1 MSNILS
7 LKSLAPEHAS
17 LGLQAAIV
25 GLSLLQYAFPVP
37 TPSNDHKNTEKLKLA
52 LIDTTQQA
60 LVLIPALTA
69 LASRGA
75 DAYKYLT
82 FGLILWATGY
92 LFKLWSDTFDGAT
105 PKTKK
110 NALVVE
116 NIGDSLL
123 KLATGYYV
131 GAFVCFIKTGRR

>member
-17 LGLQAAIV
+17 LGLQAVIV
-25 GLSLLQYAFPVP
+25 GLSLLQYVFPVP
-37 TPSNDHKNTEKLKLA
+37 TGSNDHKNTEKLKQA
-52 LIDTTQQA
+52 LIDTTNQA

-82 FGLILWATGY
+82 FGLVLWATGY
-92 LFKLWSDTFDGAT
+92 LVKLAAGSYTNHTTKNFHAVDT
-105 PKTKK
+105 
-110 NALVVE
+110 L
-116 NIGDSLL
+116 GDNLL

-131 GAFVCFIKTGRR
+131 GAFVCFIKAGRR

>member
-17 LGLQAAIV
+17 LGLQAAII
-25 GLSLLQYAFPVP
+25 GLSLLQYAFPKV
-37 TPSNDHKNTEKLKLA
+37 TAGNDHKNMEKLKTA
-52 LIDTTQQA
+52 LIDTTNQA

-82 FGLILWATGY
+82 FGLILWIAGY
-92 LFKLWSDTFDGAT
+92 VTKLAAGSYIDHDT
-105 PKTKK
+105 
-110 NALVVE
+110 NNYHVVDTLGE
-116 NIGDSLL
+116 NLL
-123 KLATGYYV
+123 KLSTGYYV
-131 GAFVCFIKTGRR
+131 ASFVCFIKTGRR